1 MSPDSGTAIPIL
13 WNDDSAVAV
22 NKLSGLLVHNSRYAG
37 PKERSL
43 RQMLGA
49 QLGRP
54 VYPLHRLDRPTSGV
68 VLFAFEQIK
77 VQAWQQRLTHDSTEN
92 IYLALVRGHVTE
104 SVRIDHPL
112 KFGDIRKAACSEVIP
127 LAISAVERC
136 SLVQVRLYTGRKHQ
150 VRRRLAHISH
160 PLVGDT
166 THGKGE
172 INRHYRATYD
182 LWRLALHAWQ
192 LNITHPFTEERL
204 SLRANLPPELKRV
217 LSTLFPKDVL
227 LRHMLTAVE

>member
-1 MSPDSGTAIPIL
+1 MLAYRMNLDSEIAIPIL
-13 WNDDSAVAV
+13 WKDDSVIAV

-49 QLGRP
+49 QLGRS

-77 VQAWQQRLTHDSTEN
+77 VQAWQHQLTQDSTEK
-92 IYLALVRGHVTE
+92 IYLALVRGHVAE

-112 KFGDIRKAACSEVIP
+112 KFGDTGKAACSEVIP
-127 LAISAVERC
+127 LAKSAVERC
-136 SLVQVRLYTGRKHQ
+136 SLIQVRLYTGRKHQ
-150 VRRRLAHISH
+150 VRRHLAHISH

-166 THGKGE
+166 AYGKGE
-172 INRHYRATYD
+172 INRYYRATYD

-192 LNITHPFTEERL
+192 LNITHPFTEEQL

-217 LSTLFPKDVL
+217 FSTLFPKDVL
-227 LRHMLTAVE
+227 ANLL